1 MITESLNYLKDGEK
15 GAMTVL
21 IGGLLSLLGF
31 LVVPAILVTGY
42 LVRVLDRTA
51 DGETEPPRFDDW
63 GELLVTGVKSFVI
76 TVAYLLIPAVL
87 ALVFIG
93 GGALALGTDSGVAD
107 AFGTVGILVGSIL
120 TLVVGLG
127 IWYVFPAALT
137 NFAQDRRMGS
147 AFAFGDI
154 APVLKSGKYATGWL
168 MGLLVVVV
176 AGAVIGLLAAV
187 PVIGWLAG
195 LFLSFYAQVAAFYI
209 YGRAYGEAKG
219 LVVPEEPGLT
229 GEQPA
234 V

>member
-1 MITESLNYLKDGEK
+1 MITESLNYLRNGEK

-21 IGGLLSLLGF
+21 VGGLLTILGF
-31 LVVPAILVTGY
+31 LIVPAVLVTGY

-51 DGETEPPRFDDW
+51 DGDAEPPRFDDW
-63 GELLVTGVKSFVI
+63 GELLVTGVKSFLI
-76 TVAYLLIPAVL
+76 GVAYLLIPAAL
-87 ALVFIG
+87 ALVFVG
-93 GGALALGTDSGVAD
+93 GGVLALGTDSGIAD
-107 AFGTVGILVGSIL
+107 AFGAVGVLVGSLL

-147 AFAFGDI
+147 AFAYREI

-168 MGLLVVVV
+168 LGLLVVVV
-176 AGAVIGLLAAV
+176 AGAIVGLLAAV
-187 PVIGWLAG
+187 PVIGWIAG

-209 YGRAYGEAKG
+209 YGRAYGEATG
-219 LVVPEEPGLT
+219 LVVPEEPGLA